1 MLTKYGVAAGA
12 LALAFG
18 VGVVV
23 GREAPA
29 SAQGRNRVFE
39 IRTYVTENKA
49 GLDAL
54 VARMGGGEARLFGKA
69 GMTNIGHFVAA
80 DAPKSENTYVYI
92 VAHES
97 QDQAKASWTRFREDP
112 EWVKL
117 RASATSPGP
126 IKVDAVF
133 VNPTSFSTLK

>member
-1 MLTKYGVAAGA
+1 MWTKYGTAA
-12 LALAFG
+12 
-18 VGVVV
+18 GVVV
-23 GREAPA
+23 AVFSVGYMAGRETTA
-29 SAQGRNRVFE
+29 SAQSRNRVFE
-39 IRTYVTENKA
+39 IRTYTAPNKA

-54 VARMGGGEARLFGKA
+54 VSRMGAGEARLFEKS

-92 VAHES
+92 VAHEN
-97 QDQAKASWTRFREDP
+97 QEKAKESWAKFREDP

-117 RASATSPGP
+117 RASATSPGQ
-126 IKVDAVF
+126 IKVESIF